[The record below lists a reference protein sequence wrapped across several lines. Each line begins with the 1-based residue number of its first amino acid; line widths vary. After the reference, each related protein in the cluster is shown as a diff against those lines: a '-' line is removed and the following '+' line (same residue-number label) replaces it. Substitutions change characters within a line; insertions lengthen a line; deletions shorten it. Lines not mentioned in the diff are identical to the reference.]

1 MDFTEFALHEELL
14 KGIQAAGYVTCTP
27 VQEQVLNASQ
37 QGADLYVQSQTGTG
51 KTAAYLVSII
61 QEMLSKSENGAK
73 ALILVPTRELAVQ
86 VEEEAKTLL
95 SGSKLFARSFYGGV
109 GYDKQVSALKKGVD
123 IIIGTPGRVID
134 LEQGGQMDLS
144 GVAYLVIDEA
154 DRMFDMGFYP
164 DLRTLLKVLPQSEKR
179 QTMLFSAT
187 LNSYVKNLAWEYT
200 RDAKAITIE
209 AENITVEDI
218 DQELLHV
225 SSDEK
230 NRLLIGLLNSEK
242 PASVM
247 IFCNT
252 KKMCEVLSKR
262 LEINGIKSEFIIGD
276 LPQKKRLAVLNDFK
290 AGKVNV
296 LVATDVA
303 ARGIDVNDLA
313 MVINYDLPNEAENYV
328 HRIGRT
334 ARAGKTGKAYTFC
347 SEQDVYS
354 LPAIERYIE
363 KSIPSRV
370 ADESMYAED
379 KSRDVYIRVQNWRED
394 YDDKSDF
401 GSRRAEEKRG
411 RRGGR
416 RRRGERALDME
427 RVRKTAQ
434 SVSQAA
440 GAFAASEEMA
450 GDGSQGAKKK
460 RGAGRYSER
469 NRAKASEYK
478 RDRRVKSVE
487 RNPEEEAK
495 MAQMSFDE
503 RMKFYKEKYGATAA
517 SEPSKTDSSK
527 ASKQT
532 QSVSQAKT
540 APQKSSKGQKQ
551 KTVTKQPAVT
561 TKQAVPAAS
570 QKQNKS
576 VGEKATGGG
585 GLKSRSLFS
594 RIKAF
599 FGKK

>member
-1 MDFTEFALHEELL
+1 MGYPMDFTEFALHEELL

-200 RDAKAITIE
+200 RDAKEITIE

-242 PASVM
+242 PSSVM

-427 RVRKTAQ
+427 RVRKTAA

-450 GDGSQGAKKK
+450 GDGLQGAKKK

-503 RMKFYKEKYGATAA
+503 RMKFYKEKYGTAI
-517 SEPSKTDSSK
+517 SEPSKQPQAVSQSK
-527 ASKQT
+527 AA
-532 QSVSQAKT
+532 SQK
-540 APQKSSKGQKQ
+540 KSKGQKQ
-551 KTVTKQPAVT
+551 NTV

-599 FGKK
+599 FGK

>member
-1 MDFTEFALHEELL
+1 MGYPMDFTEFALHEELL

-200 RDAKAITIE
+200 RDAKEITIE

-242 PASVM
+242 PSSVM

-427 RVRKTAQ
+427 RVRKTAA

-503 RMKFYKEKYGATAA
+503 RMKFYKEKYGTAI
-517 SEPSKTDSSK
+517 SEPSKQPQAVSQ
-527 ASKQT
+527 SKQT
-532 QSVSQAKT
+532 QSVSQSKI
-540 APQKSSKGQKQ
+540 SSKKQ
-551 KTVTKQPAVT
+551 SKANSNQSVRQPTSSKQAMPVK
-561 TKQAVPAAS
+561 KQAVPAAVAE
-570 QKQNKS
+570 KKS
-576 VGEKATGGG
+576 G

>member
-1 MDFTEFALHEELL
+1 MGYPMDFTEFALHEELL

-200 RDAKAITIE
+200 RDAKEITIE

-242 PASVM
+242 PSSVM

-427 RVRKTAQ
+427 RVRKTAA

-440 GAFAASEEMA
+440 GAFATTGEMA
-450 GDGSQGAKKK
+450 GDGLQGAKKK

-503 RMKFYKEKYGATAA
+503 RMKFYKEKYGTAI
-517 SEPSKTDSSK
+517 SEP
-527 ASKQT
+527 SKQT
-532 QSVSQAKT
+532 QSVSQSKISSQKT
-540 APQKSSKGQKQ
+540 SKGQKQ

>member
-1 MDFTEFALHEELL
+1 MGYPMDFTEFALHEELL

-200 RDAKAITIE
+200 RDAKEITIE

-242 PASVM
+242 PSSVM

-427 RVRKTAQ
+427 RVRKTAA

-440 GAFAASEEMA
+440 GAFATTGEMA

-503 RMKFYKEKYGATAA
+503 RMKFYKEKYGTAI
-517 SEPSKTDSSK
+517 SEPSKQPQAVSQSK
-527 ASKQT
+527 AA
-532 QSVSQAKT
+532 SQK
-540 APQKSSKGQKQ
+540 KSKGQKQ
-551 KTVTKQPAVT
+551 NTV

-599 FGKK
+599 FGK

>member
-1 MDFTEFALHEELL
+1 MGYPMDFTEFALHEELL

-134 LEQGGQMDLS
+134 LEQGGQMNLS
-144 GVAYLVIDEA
+144 SVSYLVIDEA

-200 RDAKAITIE
+200 RDAKEITIE

-242 PASVM
+242 PSSVM

-427 RVRKTAQ
+427 RVRKTAA

-440 GAFAASEEMA
+440 GAFATTGEMA
-450 GDGSQGAKKK
+450 GDGLQGAKKK

-503 RMKFYKEKYGATAA
+503 RMKFYKEKYGTAI
-517 SEPSKTDSSK
+517 SEPSKQPQAVSQSK
-527 ASKQT
+527 AA
-532 QSVSQAKT
+532 SQK
-540 APQKSSKGQKQ
+540 KSKGQKQ
-551 KTVTKQPAVT
+551 NTV

-599 FGKK
+599 FGK